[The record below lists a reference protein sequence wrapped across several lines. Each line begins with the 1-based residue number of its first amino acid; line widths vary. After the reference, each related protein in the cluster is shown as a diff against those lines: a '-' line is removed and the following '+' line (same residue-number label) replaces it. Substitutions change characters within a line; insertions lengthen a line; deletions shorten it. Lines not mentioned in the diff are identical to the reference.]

1 MERDTIVPSILISKN
16 IGIGIL
22 NINPYNQPE
31 SIIKN
36 KFFFLLIYL
45 YIILVNQNK
54 IIKEEVP

>member
-16 IGIGIL
+16 IGIGIQYT
-22 NINPYNQPE
+22 NPYNQPNPKM
-31 SIIKN
+31 KN

>member
-22 NINPYNQPE
+22 NTNPYNQPE

-36 KFFFLLIYL
+36 KFFFFIDIFIYHL
-45 YIILVNQNK
+45 GESK
-54 IIKEEVP
+54 